1 MGEIP
6 EITNSIERQ
15 FLDGVLEVYG
25 TFFTHEVPFY
35 FLDEEKSNINS
46 YGETTNKV
54 YKEPPVN
61 LIARIKIEPESGE
74 RAVNRDYNKV
84 VFRVPTQSMWDN
96 GLPTE
101 AKDLAEMIKGKFVW
115 NGIEY
120 QVQQVRPRSLINNTF
135 LFHEFICEEIILDKD
150 SRSGW

>member
-1 MGEIP
+1 M
-6 EITNSIERQ
+6 
-15 FLDGVLEVYG
+15 
-25 TFFTHEVPFY
+25 
-35 FLDEEKSNINS
+35 
-46 YGETTNKV
+46 
-54 YKEPPVN
+54 
-61 LIARIKIEPESGE
+61 
-74 RAVNRDYNKV
+74 
-84 VFRVPTQSMWDN
+84 PTQSMWDN

-150 SRSGW
+150 YRSGW